1 MRITWTAV
9 IVLVLA
15 QKLLP
20 ASVTTG
26 NTPLQ

>member
-20 ASVTTG
+20 ANVTIG
-26 NTPLQ
+26 DTPVQ